1 MPFKLWIAQ
10 TAAERL
16 NQMQDPERSIEQAM
30 LDYKRLG
37 HSVISPD
44 NAKSLGISGNME
56 LPFNEEES

>member
-1 MPFKLWIAQ
+1 
-10 TAAERL
+10 
-16 NQMQDPERSIEQAM
+16 MQDPERSIEQAM